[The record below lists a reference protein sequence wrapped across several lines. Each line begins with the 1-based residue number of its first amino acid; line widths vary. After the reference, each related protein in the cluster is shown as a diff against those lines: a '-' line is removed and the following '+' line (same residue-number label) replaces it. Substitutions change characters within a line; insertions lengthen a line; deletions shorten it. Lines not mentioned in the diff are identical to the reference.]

1 MEKQS
6 NPKGEPFFIAEGDS
20 VCLDVRLKDRF
31 KILLRRKGI
40 SQNQL
45 ADLIGIN
52 KGTMSKIVNGDW
64 TPTSQLMIKIAQN
77 LDCDSAVIFGD
88 QKYWLEWRDKIG
100 YPKEEKGEVHNGI

>member
-1 MEKQS
+1 MQMNKE
-6 NPKGEPFFIAEGDS
+6 PKKNFFITGEVSD
-20 VCLDVRLKDRF
+20 CLKVTLKDRF
-31 KILLRRKGI
+31 RVLLRRKGI

-45 ADLIGIN
+45 SDLIGIN

-64 TPTSQLMIKIAQN
+64 TPTSKIMIKIAQH

-100 YPKEEKGEVHNGI
+100 YPTEEK